1 MSRRFFIKIL
11 IALGLG
17 SFFPKIATAE
27 EFHTPQ
33 DGYEPLAS
41 VKFLRTLG
49 IDLNEM
55 MNDGILFPI
64 IEVGAKF
71 HAPAKFDDELE
82 IITTA
87 EVLSRAKMKF
97 NYEIRRRGEEKILAE
112 GNSTNVFTS
121 DGKICR
127 LPDKFFSKLAK
138 GLE

>member
-1 MSRRFFIKIL
+1 MFVKTLYRVKFFDTDTMGVVHHSNYIRWFET
-11 IALGLG
+11 GRV
-17 SFFPKIATAE
+17 E
-27 EFHTPQ
+27 
-33 DGYEPLAS
+33 
-41 VKFLRTLG
+41 FLRTLG

-55 MNDGILFPI
+55 MSDGILFPI